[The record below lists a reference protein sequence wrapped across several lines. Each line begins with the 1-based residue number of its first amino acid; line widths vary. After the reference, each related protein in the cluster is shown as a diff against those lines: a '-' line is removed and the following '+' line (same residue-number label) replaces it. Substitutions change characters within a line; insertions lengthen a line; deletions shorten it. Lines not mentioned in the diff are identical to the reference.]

1 MIICTIYVE
10 TTDLE
15 TEKPE
20 EQETLQPIQDG
31 TSLMYQQDIYEK
43 IDAYQS
49 GYKGTLHLVQQNKAI
64 QVFFVS
70 FNDIP
75 LNRCDHVTKLS
86 RRYLGVGDDAT
97 ILAVWQWRSI
107 SNNERL
113 LKCNCRIVFN
123 LNRDA
128 WDGERFMF

>member
-43 IDAYQS
+43 SDAYQS

-70 FNDIP
+70 FNDIA

-86 RRYLGVGDDAT
+86 RRYLGVGDGAT

-113 LKCNCRIVFN
+113 
-123 LNRDA
+123 
-128 WDGERFMF
+128 